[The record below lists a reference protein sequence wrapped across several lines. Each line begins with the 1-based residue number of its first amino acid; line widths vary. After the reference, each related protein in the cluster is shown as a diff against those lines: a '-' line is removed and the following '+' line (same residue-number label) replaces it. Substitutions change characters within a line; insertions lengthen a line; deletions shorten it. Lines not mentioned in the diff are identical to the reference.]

1 MSQAQAQV
9 FDRLK
14 GGQRREIVT
23 PEGVPLQLTLAS
35 DGDRAIAF
43 FYDLFAIMA
52 AVLLSLVPLAVLGSL
67 GSGGG
72 WGLAFGILAS
82 FLIRNF
88 YFIWFE
94 VRWQGSTPGKRR
106 AGIRVVDRSGGT
118 LEAGSVIAR
127 NLTRE
132 AEVFLPLT
140 ALLLP
145 QALWPSA
152 PGWGQVLS
160 SIWLVIFA
168 LMPVFNRDR
177 LRIGDLIAGT
187 MVVAVPKAMLL
198 ADVGATSEGRAST
211 YTFSQEQL
219 GVYGIFEL
227 QVLEEVLRRR
237 DDSAMRRVSEQ
248 IEKKIKWRRSPGH
261 FSPKFFLRDFYAAQ
275 RKRLEGHLLM
285 GKRREDKYSDVD

>member
-1 MSQAQAQV
+1 MSQSETQV
-9 FDRLK
+9 FDRLE

-35 DGDRAIAF
+35 DGDRAIAVL
-43 FYDLFAIMA
+43 YDLFAIMA